1 MGKGA
6 CYSDLM
12 TALKSILVVALAGY
26 LSLLAIMYVLQ
37 RSMMYFP
44 DRTHTAPAAADFP
57 QAKEVTL
64 TAADGT
70 QVLAWTVPPQPGK
83 PVVVYFHG
91 NGGSLRHRVPRFRS
105 LVSDGTGLVALS
117 YRGYGGSHGSP
128 NEEGLIAD
136 ARASYDFARTTY
148 PDAKIVLWGE
158 SLGTGVA
165 TAVAAETNIAALI
178 LEAPFTSTL
187 DIAQAHYPYIPVQWL
202 MKDQFHSDE
211 RIGKVKAPILI
222 LHGDRD
228 RVIPIAYG
236 ERLYAMA
243 PEPKQMVRLAGGDHE
258 DLDRFGA
265 SQAARDFLAK
275 L

>member
-1 MGKGA
+1 M
-6 CYSDLM
+6 CYKRRMTVLK
-12 TALKSILVVALAGY
+12 TALAIALTVYVALV
-26 LSLLAIMYVLQ
+26 AIMYATQ
-37 RSMMYFP
+37 RALMYFP
-44 DRTHTAPAAADFP
+44 DRIHTPPADAGFP

-91 NGGSLRHRVPRFRS
+91 NGGSLQHRVPRFRP

-117 YRGYGGSHGSP
+117 YRGYGGSQGNPS
-128 NEEGLIAD
+128 EEGLVAD
-136 ARASYDFARTTY
+136 GRAAYDFARKAY
-148 PDAKIVLWGE
+148 PDAKVVLWGE

-165 TAVAAETNIAALI
+165 TAVAAENDIAALV
-178 LEAPFTSTL
+178 LEAPYTSTL
-187 DIAQAHYPYIPVQWL
+187 EIAQAHYPFIPVRWL
-202 MKDQFHSDE
+202 MKDQFRSDE

-243 PEPKQMVRLAGGDHE
+243 PEPKQIVRFAGGDHE
-258 DLDRFGA
+258 DLDRFGVL
-265 SQAARDFLAK
+265 QAARDFLAK
-275 L
+275 H